1 MGLIARRAE
10 KYKSV
15 DGYLK
20 ELWRPLMAW
29 NYAIIVLFD
38 FMMGPILLGI
48 YSVATHQPYIQ
59 WQPLT
64 IQGGGMFHIA
74 MGAVIGVS
82 AWSRGQ
88 EKINGS
94 DAGGMPSMPSSWDT
108 NAKPGPMIP
117 AYVPP
122 TQPQQFNNQ
131 PQQFMQQP
139 QQPAPQPQFV
149 PQPVD
154 TGYGNPSGGYNESA
168 PVITNQQNFAAP
180 APAPQLSN
188 NLAPVSDQTTR
199 SKSGFPKA
207 KKF

>member
-38 FMMGPILLGI
+38 FMLGPILLGI

-88 EKINGS
+88 EKISGS
-94 DAGGMPSMPSSWDT
+94 EGGGMPGMPSSWDT
-108 NAKPGPMIP
+108 NAKAGPVMP

-122 TQPQQFNNQ
+122 AQPQQFAPQ
-131 PQQFMQQP
+131 PQQF
-139 QQPAPQPQFV
+139 APQPQFNA
-149 PQPVD
+149 Q
-154 TGYGNPSGGYNESA
+154 
-168 PVITNQQNFAAP
+168 P
-180 APAPQLSN
+180 APAPVFNNSGAFGGYTEPAPAILNSQPIVQPAPQVNLSAAS
-188 NLAPVSDQTTR
+188 APEQSV
-199 SKSGFPKA
+199 KSRTGFPKA

>member
-1 MGLIARRAE
+1 MGFIARRAE

-38 FMMGPILLGI
+38 FMLGPILLGI
-48 YSVATHQPYIQ
+48 YSVTTHQPYIQ

-88 EKINGS
+88 EKINGTDS
-94 DAGGMPSMPSSWDT
+94 GAMPSSWDP
-108 NAKPGPMIP
+108 NAKTGPVIP

-122 TQPQQFNNQ
+122 AQPQQFNTQ
-131 PQQFMQQP
+131 PPQFMYSAQQP
-139 QQPAPQPQFV
+139 QPQPQFI
-149 PQPVD
+149 PRPVD
-154 TGYGNPSGGYNESA
+154 TGYANPGTGYIDPA
-168 PVITNQQNFAAP
+168 PVMTNQQNFAAQP
-180 APAPQLSN
+180 SSN
-188 NLAPVSDQTTR
+188 PGQVPDQPILT
-199 SKSGFPKA
+199 KSGFPKA

>member
-1 MGLIARRAE
+1 MGFIARRAE

-38 FMMGPILLGI
+38 FMLAPVLLGV
-48 YSVATHQPYIQ
+48 YSVVSHQSYIQ

-88 EKINGS
+88 EKITGTEG
-94 DAGGMPSMPSSWDT
+94 AAMPSMPSSWDT
-108 NAKPGPMIP
+108 NAKTGPVIP
-117 AYVPP
+117 AYVPS
-122 TQPQQFNNQ
+122 QQFNAP
-131 PQQFMQQP
+131 PQQFMHSPQQP
-139 QQPAPQPQFV
+139 QPQPQFI

-154 TGYGNPSGGYNESA
+154 TSYGNPGAGYIDPA
-168 PVITNQQNFAAP
+168 PVMTNQQNFAAQP
-180 APAPQLSN
+180 SSN
-188 NLAPVSDQTTR
+188 PLQVPDQPILT
-199 SKSGFPKA
+199 KSGFPKA

>member
-38 FMMGPILLGI
+38 FMLGPILLGI

-94 DAGGMPSMPSSWDT
+94 DTGGMPSMPSSWDT

-122 TQPQQFNNQ
+122 QQN
-131 PQQFMQQP
+131 QQP
-139 QQPAPQPQFV
+139 PQFV
-149 PQPVD
+149 PQPQFTPPPQQYNTQPQFTPQPVS
-154 TGYGNPSGGYNESA
+154 NFGGYPEPA
-168 PVITNQQNFAAP
+168 PVMDNQQTFTP
-180 APAPQLSN
+180 PAPQVIME
-188 NLAPVSDQTTR
+188 PPSDQTTR

>member
-38 FMMGPILLGI
+38 FMLGPILLGI

-88 EKINGS
+88 EKISGT
-94 DAGGMPSMPSSWDT
+94 DTGGMPEMPGSWDT
-108 NAKPGPMIP
+108 NAKTGPLIP
-117 AYVPP
+117 QYVPP
-122 TQPQQFNNQ
+122 QTNQFNTGQFPQPIQNTPPQFNQ
-131 PQQFMQQP
+131 MPANPGVNPGYSEPVYTPTPQP
-139 QQPAPQPQFV
+139 VAQPAPQPYVQ
-149 PQPVD
+149 PQINISVD
-154 TGYGNPSGGYNESA
+154 TTPDT
-168 PVITNQQNFAAP
+168 PVK
-180 APAPQLSN
+180 
-188 NLAPVSDQTTR
+188 

-207 KKF
+207 KRF

>member
-38 FMMGPILLGI
+38 FMLGPILLGI

-88 EKINGS
+88 EKINGT
-94 DAGGMPSMPSSWDT
+94 DTGGMPGMPSSWDT

-122 TQPQQFNNQ
+122 QQAQQPQQFNAQPQFNVQ
-131 PQQFMQQP
+131 PQQFNT
-139 QQPAPQPQFV
+139 QPQFT
-149 PQPVD
+149 PQPVS
-154 TGYGNPSGGYNESA
+154 NHGGYAEPA
-168 PVITNQQNFAAP
+168 PVMVNQQTYTPPTPQINISVDTTPDPP
-180 APAPQLSN
+180 A
-188 NLAPVSDQTTR
+188 R